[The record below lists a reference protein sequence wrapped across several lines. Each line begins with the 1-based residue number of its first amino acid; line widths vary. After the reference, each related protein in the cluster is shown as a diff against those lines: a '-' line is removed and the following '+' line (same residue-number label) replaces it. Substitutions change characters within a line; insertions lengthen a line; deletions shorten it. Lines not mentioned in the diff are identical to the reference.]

1 MLAPLRSRETAPTVG
16 IGCLVRLIAVFAAR
30 ISPHNRMLLS
40 CLGTITTGE
49 TQSVGVSSG
58 IFSMIYILALIFV
71 SHFRLCGVNE
81 MVFVAVAVQQEILCC
96 QWLNQPVDSLV
107 FPIHETRV
115 RVYSK

>member
-1 MLAPLRSRETAPTVG
+1 MLAPLSSRETASTVG

-58 IFSMIYILALIFV
+58 IFSMTSSRSNFFI
-71 SHFRLCGVNE
+71 
-81 MVFVAVAVQQEILCC
+81 
-96 QWLNQPVDSLV
+96 SLS
-107 FPIHETRV
+107 TLWR
-115 RVYSK
+115 K